1 MGVVHLT
8 INTIESGRVSNI
20 TSSRLRFFFFSVF
33 LYIVVKWICKRK
45 MKKKNGKMMFVLH
58 GKWASYYS
66 AAAGPPGSFLECKIA
81 PEQKCVL
88 FYFLLLRGITDR
100 QTDLYIETHGE
111 DLEICASISSVVATS
126 PPAGL

>member
-1 MGVVHLT
+1 M
-8 INTIESGRVSNI
+8 
-20 TSSRLRFFFFSVF
+20 
-33 LYIVVKWICKRK
+33 
-45 MKKKNGKMMFVLH
+45 KKNGKMMFVLH

-100 QTDLYIETHGE
+100 
-111 DLEICASISSVVATS
+111 
-126 PPAGL
+126 

>member
-1 MGVVHLT
+1 
-8 INTIESGRVSNI
+8 
-20 TSSRLRFFFFSVF
+20 
-33 LYIVVKWICKRK
+33 
-45 MKKKNGKMMFVLH
+45 MFVLH

-81 PEQKCVL
+81 PEQKCV
-88 FYFLLLRGITDR
+88 FFFLLLRGITDR

-126 PPAGL
+126 PPAGF